1 MIVLIQE
8 FSEYLRIEKRN
19 SPHTIEGYCRDLQRF
34 TENFSNTEVSCLT
47 TTDIRDFL
55 MMLRLSG
62 LSPSSIEGTKSR
74 TNPAY
79 HGFTGSTGIGPYKTC
94 YV

>member
-19 SPHTIEGYCRDLQRF
+19 SPHTVEGYCRDLQRF
-34 TENFSNTEVSCLT
+34 AENFSNTEVSCLT
-47 TTDIRDFL
+47 TADIRDFL

-62 LSPSSIEGTKSR
+62 LSPSSIEGTKSS

-79 HGFTGSTGIGPYKTC
+79 HGFTSSTGIRPYKTC